1 MELSAWSSR
10 ETGAPGARFR
20 GEGPASVG
28 LSARPWFSTLEQ
40 ARSILCP
47 APSASFALL
56 LGCVHVLGEGN
67 LMRLVVKSFP
77 PNVQLGCLGKRI
89 CFLNYWSCLQRT
101 WRPRG
106 NGPRW
111 CHRGKICVWILK
123 PWEGEFVHPIYCPP
137 PFFKLIEQLE

>member
-1 MELSAWSSR
+1 M
-10 ETGAPGARFR
+10 
-20 GEGPASVG
+20 G

-77 PNVQLGCLGKRI
+77 PNVQLGCLGKRM
-89 CFLNYWSCLQRT
+89 
-101 WRPRG
+101 
-106 NGPRW
+106 
-111 CHRGKICVWILK
+111 
-123 PWEGEFVHPIYCPP
+123 
-137 PFFKLIEQLE
+137 FFKLLVLFAENMAAQREWTPMVSSR